1 MIKNFK
7 WVVLVSLT
15 FMACTKDDTTT
26 TGEAPVTAGTAD
38 FSKYV
43 AIGDSFAAGY
53 SDGALFK
60 KGQENSYPNLLA
72 QQFAAA
78 GGGVF
83 TTPFMAADNVGGFSA
98 GGVQVVSQRL
108 YLESSSGTPT
118 PTLVPGVSANTLTER
133 LTGTFNNLG
142 IPGAKSFHLLFNGY
156 APLNPYFKRIASST
170 TATVLGDALSQNPT
184 FFSLWIGGNDELGY
198 ATNGGVPTSQ
208 DAVNGNDLTPTATFT
223 NAYNTLVSQL
233 AANGRKGVVAN
244 LPYVTALPYFKT
256 VPHNPLSNSVLGS
269 GNAVVGLATINAL
282 NTQLYGPLKAA
293 LSAVGGSGRIE
304 LLSTTTSNPLLIKD
318 ESLPDLSVQL
328 TAAFSSTLGQTNAAI
343 YGAVFG
349 QARQAKP
356 TDLVLLPTQ
365 GAIGAAPTASDSGLL
380 NPVTLLPIAPSAP
393 LNKFGITFPLQDK
406 HILIPSEIDEIRLAT
421 NAYNTVIQA
430 AATANNLAFVDAKSV
445 MDQLSTT
452 GIDFNSYNMTSTYV
466 TGGAFSL
473 DGVHP
478 SARGYALITNLFI
491 DAINAK
497 YGSTLKKKDGRDY
510 QILFPKVIN

>member
-15 FMACTKDDTTT
+15 FMACTNDDTTT
-26 TGEAPVTAGTAD
+26 TGEAPVSAGTAD

-43 AIGDSFAAGY
+43 ALGDSFAAGY

-83 TTPFMAADNVGGFSA
+83 SSPFMAADNVGGFSA
-98 GGVQVVSQRL
+98 GGTQVVSQRL
-108 YLESSSGTPT
+108 YLETSNNT

-133 LTGTFNNLG
+133 LTGTFNNMG

-156 APLNPYFKRIASST
+156 APLNPYFKRMASST

-223 NAYNTLVSQL
+223 SAYNTLASQL

-244 LPYVTALPYFKT
+244 LPYVTALPYFTT
-256 VPHNPLSNSVLGS
+256 VPYNAVPLNAASATQLNSGYAQYNGGLALAQSMGLITAAEKTKRTITFAA
-269 GNAVVGLATINAL
+269 GQNAVVIVDSYLTNLSAIGLPSYRQATSADLLVLPSRSIIGTTVGGNPAQV
-282 NTQLYGPLKAA
+282 NGVSVPLEDKWVLSVDEVAEVKAA
-293 LSAVGGSGRIE
+293 
-304 LLSTTTSNPLLIKD
+304 
-318 ESLPDLSVQL
+318 
-328 TAAFSSTLGQTNAAI
+328 
-343 YGAVFG
+343 
-349 QARQAKP
+349 
-356 TDLVLLPTQ
+356 TD
-365 GAIGAAPTASDSGLL
+365 S
-380 NPVTLLPIAPSAP
+380 
-393 LNKFGITFPLQDK
+393 
-406 HILIPSEIDEIRLAT
+406 
-421 NAYNTVIQA
+421 YNLVIQA

-445 MDQLSTT
+445 MEQLSST
-452 GIDFNSYNMTSTYV
+452 GINFNTYNMTSTYV

-478 SARGYALITNLFI
+478 SARGYALITNMFI

-497 YGSTLKKKDGRDY
+497 YGSTLKKKDGRDF
-510 QILFPKVIN
+510 QILYPKVIN

>member
-15 FMACTKDDTTT
+15 FMACTNDDSTTS
-26 TGEAPVTAGTAD
+26 GEAPVTSGTAD

-83 TTPFMAADNVGGFSA
+83 TSPFMAPDNVGGFSS

-118 PTLVPGVSANTLTER
+118 PTLVPGVSANTITER
-133 LTGTFNNLG
+133 LTGSFNNMG

-208 DAVNGNDLTPTATFT
+208 DPVNGNDLTPTANFT
-223 NAYNTLVSQL
+223 AAYNALASQL

-244 LPYVTALPYFKT
+244 LPYVTALPYFT
-256 VPHNPLSNSVLGS
+256 AVPFNAVPLNAATATQLNAGYAQYN
-269 GNAVVGLATINAL
+269 GGLALAQNAGLITAAERTRRTITFAAGQNAVVMVDSYLTNLSALGLPSLRQATSADLLVLPSRSIIGTTVGGNPAQIN
-282 NTQLYGPLKAA
+282 GVSVPLEDKWVLSSDEVAEVKAA
-293 LSAVGGSGRIE
+293 
-304 LLSTTTSNPLLIKD
+304 
-318 ESLPDLSVQL
+318 
-328 TAAFSSTLGQTNAAI
+328 
-343 YGAVFG
+343 
-349 QARQAKP
+349 
-356 TDLVLLPTQ
+356 TDT
-365 GAIGAAPTASDSGLL
+365 
-380 NPVTLLPIAPSAP
+380 
-393 LNKFGITFPLQDK
+393 
-406 HILIPSEIDEIRLAT
+406 
-421 NAYNTVIQA
+421 YNLVIQA
-430 AATANNLAFVDAKSV
+430 AATTNNLAFVDAKSV

-452 GIDFNSYNMTSTYV
+452 GLNFDTYNMTSTYV

-497 YGSTLKKKDGRDY
+497 YGSTLKKKDGRDFE
-510 QILFPKVIN
+510 ILFPKVIN

>member
-15 FMACTKDDTTT
+15 FMACTNDDTVT

-43 AIGDSFAAGY
+43 ALGDSFAAGY

-83 TTPFMAADNVGGFSA
+83 TSPFMAADNVGGFSA

-108 YLESSSGTPT
+108 YLESSSGSPT

-133 LTGTFNNLG
+133 LTGSFNNMG

-156 APLNPYFKRIASST
+156 APLNPYFKRMASSL
-170 TATVLGDALSQNPT
+170 TATVLGDALAQNPT

-198 ATNGGVPTSQ
+198 ATNGG
-208 DAVNGNDLTPTATFT
+208 DATLDQLTPTANFT
-223 NAYNTLVSQL
+223 AAYNALATQL

-244 LPYVTALPYFKT
+244 LPYVTALPYFT
-256 VPHNPLSNSVLGS
+256 AVPFNAVPLNAATATQLNSGYAQYNGGLALAQNAGLITAAERTRRTITFS
-269 GNAVVGLATINAL
+269 AGQNAVVMVDSYLTNLSALGLPSYRQATSADLLVLPSRSIIGTTVGGNPAQV
-282 NTQLYGPLKAA
+282 NGVSVPLEDKWVLSSDEVAEVKAA
-293 LSAVGGSGRIE
+293 
-304 LLSTTTSNPLLIKD
+304 
-318 ESLPDLSVQL
+318 
-328 TAAFSSTLGQTNAAI
+328 
-343 YGAVFG
+343 
-349 QARQAKP
+349 
-356 TDLVLLPTQ
+356 TD
-365 GAIGAAPTASDSGLL
+365 S
-380 NPVTLLPIAPSAP
+380 
-393 LNKFGITFPLQDK
+393 
-406 HILIPSEIDEIRLAT
+406 
-421 NAYNTVIQA
+421 YNLVIQA
-430 AATANNLAFVDAKSV
+430 AATANNLAFVDAKTV

-452 GIDFNSYNMTSTYV
+452 GINFNTYNMTSTYV
-466 TGGAFSL
+466 TGGSFSL

-497 YGSTLKKKDGRDY
+497 YGSTLKKKDGRNFE
-510 QILFPKVIN
+510 ILFPKVIN

>member
-15 FMACTKDDTTT
+15 FMACTNDDTDT
-26 TGEAPVTAGTAD
+26 TGEAPVTSGTAD

-43 AIGDSFAAGY
+43 ALGDSFAAGY

-118 PTLVPGVSANTLTER
+118 PTLVPGVSANTITER
-133 LTGTFNNLG
+133 LTGSFNNMG

-156 APLNPYFKRIASST
+156 APLNPYFKRMASSL
-170 TATVLGDALSQNPT
+170 TATALGDALAQNPT

-208 DAVNGNDLTPTATFT
+208 DAVNGNDLTPTANFT
-223 NAYNTLVSQL
+223 AAYNALASQL

-244 LPYVTALPYFKT
+244 LPYVTALPYFT
-256 VPHNPLSNSVLGS
+256 AVPFNAVPLNAATATQLNAGYAQYNGGLAVAQNAGLISAAERTRRTITFAAGQ
-269 GNAVVGLATINAL
+269 NAVVMVDSYLTNLSALGLPSFRQATSADLLVLPSRSIIG
-282 NTQLYGPLKAA
+282 T
-293 LSAVGGSGRIE
+293 AVGGNPAQINGVSVPLE
-304 LLSTTTSNPLLIKD
+304 DKWVLSSD
-318 ESLPDLSVQL
+318 EVAEVK
-328 TAAFSSTLGQTNAAI
+328 AA
-343 YGAVFG
+343 
-349 QARQAKP
+349 
-356 TDLVLLPTQ
+356 TD
-365 GAIGAAPTASDSGLL
+365 
-380 NPVTLLPIAPSAP
+380 
-393 LNKFGITFPLQDK
+393 
-406 HILIPSEIDEIRLAT
+406 
-421 NAYNTVIQA
+421 AYNLVIQA
-430 AATANNLAFVDAKSV
+430 AATTNNLAFVDAKSV

-452 GIDFNSYNMTSTYV
+452 GLNFDTYNMTSTYV

-497 YGSTLKKKDGRDY
+497 YGSTLKKKDGRDFE
-510 QILFPKVIN
+510 ILFPKVIN

>member
-7 WVVLVSLT
+7 WAVLVSLT
-15 FMACTKDDTTT
+15 FMACTKDDNAT
-26 TGEAPVTAGTAD
+26 TGDTPVTSGTAD

-43 AIGDSFAAGY
+43 ALGDSFAAGY
-53 SDGALFK
+53 SDGALFR

-83 TTPFMAADNVGGFSA
+83 SSPFMAADNVGGFSS
-98 GGVQVVSQRL
+98 GGTQVVSQRL

-118 PTLVPGVSANTLTER
+118 PTLVPGVSANTLSER
-133 LTGTFNNLG
+133 LTGSFNNMG

-156 APLNPYFKRIASST
+156 APLNPYFKRMASSS
-170 TATVLGDALSQNPT
+170 TATVLGDALAQNPT

-208 DAVNGNDLTPTATFT
+208 DPVNGNDLTTTATFT
-223 NAYNTLVSQL
+223 WAFNALASQL
-233 AANGRKGVVAN
+233 SANGRKGVVAN
-244 LPYVTALPYFKT
+244 LPYVTALPYFT
-256 VPHNPLSNSVLGS
+256 AVPYNAVPLSAATAAQLNSGYATYNGGLAVALNAGLITAAEKTKRTINFAA
-269 GNAVVGLATINAL
+269 GQNAVVIVDSYLTNLSGLGLPSYRQATSADLLVLPSRAIIGTTVGGNPAL
-282 NTQLYGPLKAA
+282 VNGLSVPLEDKWVLSADEVAEVKAA
-293 LSAVGGSGRIE
+293 
-304 LLSTTTSNPLLIKD
+304 
-318 ESLPDLSVQL
+318 
-328 TAAFSSTLGQTNAAI
+328 
-343 YGAVFG
+343 
-349 QARQAKP
+349 
-356 TDLVLLPTQ
+356 TD
-365 GAIGAAPTASDSGLL
+365 S
-380 NPVTLLPIAPSAP
+380 
-393 LNKFGITFPLQDK
+393 
-406 HILIPSEIDEIRLAT
+406 
-421 NAYNTVIQA
+421 YNTVIQTA
-430 AATANNLAFVDAKSV
+430 AADYRLAFVDTKSV

-452 GIDFNSYNMTSTYV
+452 GVNFNTYNMTSTYV

-497 YGSTLKKKDGRDY
+497 YGSTLKKKDGRDF

>member
-15 FMACTKDDTTT
+15 FMACTNDDTTT

-43 AIGDSFAAGY
+43 ALGDSFAAGY

-83 TTPFMAADNVGGFSA
+83 SSPFMAADNVGGFSA
-98 GGVQVVSQRL
+98 GGTQVVSPRL
-108 YLESSSGTPT
+108 YLDTATNTPT
-118 PTLVPGVSANTLTER
+118 PVPGVSANTTTER
-133 LTGTFNNLG
+133 LTGTFNNMG

-156 APLNPYFKRIASST
+156 APLNPYFKRMASST
-170 TATVLGDALSQNPT
+170 TATVLGDALAQNPT

-198 ATNGGVPTSQ
+198 ATNGG
-208 DAVNGNDLTPTATFT
+208 DATLDQLTPTATFT
-223 NAYNTLVSQL
+223 SAYNTLASQL

-244 LPYVTALPYFKT
+244 LPYVTALPYFTAVPYNAVPLNAATATQLNSGYAQYNGGLAVAQTMGLITAAEKT
-256 VPHNPLSNSVLGS
+256 RRTITFAAGQ
-269 GNAVVGLATINAL
+269 NAVVMVDSYLTNLSALGLPSYRQATSADLLVLPSRSIIGTTVGGNPAQV
-282 NTQLYGPLKAA
+282 NGVSVPLEDKWVLSVDEVAEVKAA
-293 LSAVGGSGRIE
+293 
-304 LLSTTTSNPLLIKD
+304 
-318 ESLPDLSVQL
+318 
-328 TAAFSSTLGQTNAAI
+328 
-343 YGAVFG
+343 
-349 QARQAKP
+349 
-356 TDLVLLPTQ
+356 TD
-365 GAIGAAPTASDSGLL
+365 S
-380 NPVTLLPIAPSAP
+380 
-393 LNKFGITFPLQDK
+393 
-406 HILIPSEIDEIRLAT
+406 
-421 NAYNTVIQA
+421 YNTVIQA

-452 GIDFNSYNMTSTYV
+452 GINFNTYNMTSTYV
-466 TGGAFSL
+466 TGGSFSL

-497 YGSTLKKKDGRDY
+497 YGSTLKKKDGRDF
-510 QILFPKVIN
+510 QILYPKVIN

>member
-15 FMACTKDDTTT
+15 FMACTNDDTTT
-26 TGEAPVTAGTAD
+26 TGEAPVSAGTAD

-43 AIGDSFAAGY
+43 ALGDSFAAGY

-83 TTPFMAADNVGGFSA
+83 SSPFMAADNVGGFSS
-98 GGVQVVSQRL
+98 GGTQVVSQRL
-108 YLESSSGTPT
+108 YLETSNNT

-133 LTGTFNNLG
+133 LTGTFNNMG

-156 APLNPYFKRIASST
+156 APLNPYFKRMASST
-170 TATVLGDALSQNPT
+170 TATVLGDALAQNPT

-208 DAVNGNDLTPTATFT
+208 DAVDGNDLTPTATFT
-223 NAYNTLVSQL
+223 SAYNTLASQL

-244 LPYVTALPYFKT
+244 LPYVTALPYFTAVPYNAVPLNAATATQLNSGYAQYNGGLAVAQSMGLITAAEKT
-256 VPHNPLSNSVLGS
+256 KRTITFAAGQ
-269 GNAVVGLATINAL
+269 NAVVMVDSYLTNLSALGLPSYRQATSADLLVLPSRSIIGTTVGGNPAQV
-282 NTQLYGPLKAA
+282 NGVSVPLEDKWVLSADEVAEVKAA
-293 LSAVGGSGRIE
+293 
-304 LLSTTTSNPLLIKD
+304 
-318 ESLPDLSVQL
+318 
-328 TAAFSSTLGQTNAAI
+328 
-343 YGAVFG
+343 
-349 QARQAKP
+349 
-356 TDLVLLPTQ
+356 TD
-365 GAIGAAPTASDSGLL
+365 S
-380 NPVTLLPIAPSAP
+380 
-393 LNKFGITFPLQDK
+393 
-406 HILIPSEIDEIRLAT
+406 
-421 NAYNTVIQA
+421 YNTVIQA

-452 GIDFNSYNMTSTYV
+452 GINFNTYNMTSTYV

-478 SARGYALITNLFI
+478 SARGYALITNMFI

-497 YGSTLKKKDGRDY
+497 YGSTLKKKDGRDF
-510 QILFPKVIN
+510 QILYPKVIN

>member
-15 FMACTKDDTTT
+15 FMACTNDDTDT
-26 TGEAPVTAGTAD
+26 TGEAPVTSGTAD

-43 AIGDSFAAGY
+43 ALGDSFAAGY

-133 LTGTFNNLG
+133 LTGSFNNMG

-156 APLNPYFKRIASST
+156 APLNPYFKRMASSL
-170 TATVLGDALSQNPT
+170 TATALGDALAQNPT

-208 DAVNGNDLTPTATFT
+208 DAVNGNDLTPTANFT
-223 NAYNTLVSQL
+223 AAYNALASQL

-244 LPYVTALPYFKT
+244 LPYVTALPYFT
-256 VPHNPLSNSVLGS
+256 AVPFNAVPLNAATATQLNAGYAQYNGGLAVAQNAGLISAAERTRRTITFAAGQ
-269 GNAVVGLATINAL
+269 NAVVMVDSYLTNLSALGLPSFRQATSADLLVLPSRSIIG
-282 NTQLYGPLKAA
+282 T
-293 LSAVGGSGRIE
+293 AVGGNPAQINGVSVPLE
-304 LLSTTTSNPLLIKD
+304 DKWVLSSD
-318 ESLPDLSVQL
+318 EVAEVK
-328 TAAFSSTLGQTNAAI
+328 AA
-343 YGAVFG
+343 
-349 QARQAKP
+349 
-356 TDLVLLPTQ
+356 TD
-365 GAIGAAPTASDSGLL
+365 
-380 NPVTLLPIAPSAP
+380 
-393 LNKFGITFPLQDK
+393 
-406 HILIPSEIDEIRLAT
+406 
-421 NAYNTVIQA
+421 AYNLVIQA
-430 AATANNLAFVDAKSV
+430 AATTNNLAFVDAKSV

-452 GIDFNSYNMTSTYV
+452 GLNFDTYNMTSTYV

-497 YGSTLKKKDGRDY
+497 YGSTLKKKDGRDFE
-510 QILFPKVIN
+510 ILFPKVIN

>member
-15 FMACTKDDTTT
+15 FMACTNDDTTT

-43 AIGDSFAAGY
+43 ALGDSFAAGY

-83 TTPFMAADNVGGFSA
+83 SSPFMAADNVGGFSA
-98 GGVQVVSQRL
+98 GGTQVVSPRL
-108 YLESSSGTPT
+108 YLDTATNTPT
-118 PTLVPGVSANTLTER
+118 PVPGVSANTTTER
-133 LTGTFNNLG
+133 LTGTFNNMG

-156 APLNPYFKRIASST
+156 APLNPYFKRMASST
-170 TATVLGDALSQNPT
+170 TATVLGDALAQNPT

-198 ATNGGVPTSQ
+198 ATNGG
-208 DAVNGNDLTPTATFT
+208 DATLDQLTPTATFT
-223 NAYNTLVSQL
+223 SAYNTLASQL
-233 AANGRKGVVAN
+233 SANGRKGVVAN
-244 LPYVTALPYFKT
+244 LPYVTALPYFTAVPYNAVPLNAATATQLNSGYAQYNGGLAVAQTMGLITAAEKT
-256 VPHNPLSNSVLGS
+256 RRTITFAAGQ
-269 GNAVVGLATINAL
+269 NAVVMVDSYLTNLSALGLPSYRQATSADLLVLPSRSIIGTTVGGNPAQV
-282 NTQLYGPLKAA
+282 NGVSVPLEDKWVLSVDEVAEVKAA
-293 LSAVGGSGRIE
+293 
-304 LLSTTTSNPLLIKD
+304 
-318 ESLPDLSVQL
+318 
-328 TAAFSSTLGQTNAAI
+328 
-343 YGAVFG
+343 
-349 QARQAKP
+349 
-356 TDLVLLPTQ
+356 TD
-365 GAIGAAPTASDSGLL
+365 S
-380 NPVTLLPIAPSAP
+380 
-393 LNKFGITFPLQDK
+393 
-406 HILIPSEIDEIRLAT
+406 
-421 NAYNTVIQA
+421 YNTVIQA

-452 GIDFNSYNMTSTYV
+452 GINFNTYNMTSTYV
-466 TGGAFSL
+466 TGGSFSL

-497 YGSTLKKKDGRDY
+497 YGSTLKKKDGRDF
-510 QILFPKVIN
+510 QILYPKVIN

>member
-15 FMACTKDDTTT
+15 FMACTNDDTTT
-26 TGEAPVTAGTAD
+26 TGEAPVSAGTAD

-43 AIGDSFAAGY
+43 ALGDSFAAGY

-83 TTPFMAADNVGGFSA
+83 SSPFMAADNVGGFSS
-98 GGVQVVSQRL
+98 GGTQVVSQRL
-108 YLESSSGTPT
+108 YLETSNNT

-133 LTGTFNNLG
+133 LTGTFNNMG

-156 APLNPYFKRIASST
+156 APLNPYFKRMASST
-170 TATVLGDALSQNPT
+170 TATVLGDALAQNPT

-223 NAYNTLVSQL
+223 SAYNTLASQL

-244 LPYVTALPYFKT
+244 LPYVTALPYFTAVPYNAVPLNAATATQLNSGYAQYNGGLAVAQSMGLITAAEKT
-256 VPHNPLSNSVLGS
+256 KRTITFAAGQ
-269 GNAVVGLATINAL
+269 NAVVMVDSYLTNLSALGLPSYRQATSADLLVLPSRSIIGTTVGGNPAQV
-282 NTQLYGPLKAA
+282 NGVSVPLEDKWVLSADEVAEVKAA
-293 LSAVGGSGRIE
+293 
-304 LLSTTTSNPLLIKD
+304 
-318 ESLPDLSVQL
+318 
-328 TAAFSSTLGQTNAAI
+328 
-343 YGAVFG
+343 
-349 QARQAKP
+349 
-356 TDLVLLPTQ
+356 TD
-365 GAIGAAPTASDSGLL
+365 
-380 NPVTLLPIAPSAP
+380 
-393 LNKFGITFPLQDK
+393 
-406 HILIPSEIDEIRLAT
+406 
-421 NAYNTVIQA
+421 AYNLVIQA

-452 GIDFNSYNMTSTYV
+452 GINFNTYNMTSTYV
-466 TGGAFSL
+466 TGGSFSL

-497 YGSTLKKKDGRDY
+497 YGSTLKKKDGRDF
-510 QILFPKVIN
+510 QILYPKVIN

>member
-15 FMACTKDDTTT
+15 FMACTNDDTDT
-26 TGEAPVTAGTAD
+26 TGEAPVTSGTAD

-43 AIGDSFAAGY
+43 ALGDSFAAGY

-83 TTPFMAADNVGGFSA
+83 SSPFMAADNIGGFSA
-98 GGVQVVSQRL
+98 GGVQVVSSRL
-108 YLESSSGTPT
+108 YLDTATNTPT
-118 PTLVPGVSANTLTER
+118 PVPGVSANTITER
-133 LTGTFNNLG
+133 LTGSFNNMG

-156 APLNPYFKRIASST
+156 APLNPYFKRMASSL
-170 TATVLGDALSQNPT
+170 TATALGDALAQNPT

-223 NAYNTLVSQL
+223 AAYNALATQL
-233 AANGRKGVVAN
+233 SASGRKGVVAN
-244 LPYVTALPYFKT
+244 LPYVTALPYFTT
-256 VPHNPLSNSVLGS
+256 VPFNAVPLNAATATQLNSGYAAYNGGLAVAQTMGLITAAEKTKRTITFAAGQ
-269 GNAVVGLATINAL
+269 NAVVMVDSYLTNLSALGLPSFRQATSADLLVLPSRSIIG
-282 NTQLYGPLKAA
+282 T
-293 LSAVGGSGRIE
+293 AVGGNPAQVNGVSVPLE
-304 LLSTTTSNPLLIKD
+304 DKWVLSSD
-318 ESLPDLSVQL
+318 EVAEVK
-328 TAAFSSTLGQTNAAI
+328 AA
-343 YGAVFG
+343 
-349 QARQAKP
+349 
-356 TDLVLLPTQ
+356 TD
-365 GAIGAAPTASDSGLL
+365 
-380 NPVTLLPIAPSAP
+380 
-393 LNKFGITFPLQDK
+393 
-406 HILIPSEIDEIRLAT
+406 
-421 NAYNTVIQA
+421 AYNLVIQA
-430 AATANNLAFVDAKSV
+430 AATANNLAFVDAKTT

-452 GIDFNSYNMTSTYV
+452 GINFNTYTMTSTYV
-466 TGGAFSL
+466 TGGSFSL

-497 YGSTLKKKDGRDY
+497 YGSTLKKKDGRDFE
-510 QILFPKVIN
+510 ILYPRVIN

>member
-15 FMACTKDDTTT
+15 FMACTNDDTTT

-83 TTPFMAADNVGGFSA
+83 STPFMAADNVGGFSA

-208 DAVNGNDLTPTATFT
+208 DAVNGNDLTPTANFT
-223 NAYNTLVSQL
+223 AAYNALATQL

-244 LPYVTALPYFKT
+244 LPYVTALPYFTAVPFNPVPLNAATATLLNSGYAQYNGGLALAQNAGLITAAEKT
-256 VPHNPLSNSVLGS
+256 RRTINFAAGQ
-269 GNAVVGLATINAL
+269 NAVVMVDSYLTNLSTLGLPSLRQATNADL
-282 NTQLYGPLKAA
+282 LVLPSRSIIGT
-293 LSAVGGSGRIE
+293 AVGG
-304 LLSTTTSNPLLIKD
+304 NPAQVNG
-318 ESLPDLSVQL
+318 LSVPL
-328 TAAFSSTLGQTNAAI
+328 EDKWVLSSNEVAEVKVA
-343 YGAVFG
+343 
-349 QARQAKP
+349 
-356 TDLVLLPTQ
+356 TD
-365 GAIGAAPTASDSGLL
+365 
-380 NPVTLLPIAPSAP
+380 
-393 LNKFGITFPLQDK
+393 
-406 HILIPSEIDEIRLAT
+406 
-421 NAYNTVIQA
+421 AYNLVIQA